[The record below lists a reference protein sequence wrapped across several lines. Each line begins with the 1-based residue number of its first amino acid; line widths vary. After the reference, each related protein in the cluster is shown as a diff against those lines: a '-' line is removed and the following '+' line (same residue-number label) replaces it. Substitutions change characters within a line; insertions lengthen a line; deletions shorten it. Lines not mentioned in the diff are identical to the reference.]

1 MKFGKEFASQMVP
14 EWEEAYMDYDD
25 LKTLLKD
32 IKRMKQR
39 KRQQGDLNRALT
51 LYRTFSG
58 LIQRQKHSAGSED
71 IENQAIR
78 ENSLKRNAFE
88 SYETFFLMA
97 AEGGGEPEIVF
108 LKRLGDEFDKVDRFY
123 KSKVQEV
130 MDEAEMLSKQ
140 MDALIAF
147 RVKAE
152 NLQGLFNKYGD
163 SNRLGSDVAAAG
175 SSSKFLSWS

>member
-1 MKFGKEFASQMVP
+1 
-14 EWEEAYMDYDD
+14 
-25 LKTLLKD
+25 
-32 IKRMKQR
+32 
-39 KRQQGDLNRALT
+39 
-51 LYRTFSG
+51 
-58 LIQRQKHSAGSED
+58 
-71 IENQAIR
+71 
-78 ENSLKRNAFE
+78 
-88 SYETFFLMA
+88 MA

-175 SSSKFLSWS
+175 SSRIISMDVIEAGQLLTICVAVFCAGEGMHNQEQQCWY